1 MTTGGK
7 EKAGVLRLQISKSGH
22 IPIYY
27 QLKQVIISKIKSGE
41 IKENQQIPTE
51 DEFCKMYNI
60 SKAPVRQALQEL
72 EAENYIYKIR
82 GKGSFVSSN
91 YIKQPIAKLQSFT
104 NDILSIGHQP
114 SAKLIS
120 REIISADYEVAK
132 ALNIEEGD
140 RVLQGVR
147 LRYID
152 DEVYSLNYSHFSI
165 DMFPE
170 TEQMDLSALSIYEII
185 ENEMNCEIV
194 RAIQTLE
201 ATATPPDIAKII
213 GRQIGSP
220 LLLMNRV
227 TFIRRDLKEMPFEF
241 VKVYF
246 MPDKYKCEVQLSKY

>member
-1 MTTGGK
+1 M
-7 EKAGVLRLQISKSGH
+7 QISKSGH

-27 QLKQVIISKIKSGE
+27 QLKQVIISRIKSGE

-104 NDILSIGHQP
+104 NDIFSIGHRP
-114 SAKLIS
+114 GAKLIS
-120 REIISADYEVAK
+120 RDIIPADYEVAK

-147 LRYID
+147 LRFID
-152 DEVYSLNYSHFSI
+152 DEIYSLNYSHFSI

-170 TEQMDLSALSIYEII
+170 TEQMDLSVLSIYEII
-185 ENEMNCEIV
+185 ENKMNCEIV

>member
-1 MTTGGK
+1 
-7 EKAGVLRLQISKSGH
+7 LLISKGGH

-41 IKENQQIPTE
+41 LKENQQIPTE
-51 DEFCKMYNI
+51 DEFCKMFNI

-91 YIKQPIAKLQSFT
+91 YIKQPMAKLQSFT
-104 NDILSIGHQP
+104 NDILAIGHRP
-114 SAKLIS
+114 GAKLIS
-120 REIISADYEVAK
+120 RDIITADYEVAK

-140 RVLQGVR
+140 RVLCGVR

-152 DEVYSLNYSHFSI
+152 DEIYSLNYSHFAI
-165 DMFPE
+165 DLFPE
-170 TEQMDLSALSIYEII
+170 VEQMDLSALSLYEVI
-185 ENEMNCEIV
+185 ENELKCEIV

-213 GRQIGSP
+213 ERQIGSP
-220 LLLMNRV
+220 LLLMNRI
-227 TFIRRDLKEMPFEF
+227 TFIRRDLREMPFEY

>member
-1 MTTGGK
+1 MH
-7 EKAGVLRLQISKSGH
+7 ISKGGH

-41 IKENQQIPTE
+41 LKENQQIPTE
-51 DEFCKMYNI
+51 DEFCRMYNI

-91 YIKQPIAKLQSFT
+91 YIKQPMAKLQSFT
-104 NDILSIGHQP
+104 KDILSIGHRP
-114 SAKLIS
+114 GAKLIS
-120 REIISADYEVAK
+120 RSIIPADYEVAE
-132 ALNIEEGD
+132 ALNIEEGE

-147 LRYID
+147 LRFID
-152 DEVYSLNYSHFSI
+152 DEIYSLNYSYFSI
-165 DMFPE
+165 NRVPE
-170 TEQMDLSALSIYEII
+170 IEQMDLSVLSIYEAI
-185 ENEMNCEIV
+185 ENELNCEIV

-201 ATATPPDIAKII
+201 ATATPPDISKII
-213 GRQIGSP
+213 NRQIGSP

-227 TFIRRDLKEMPFEF
+227 TFIRKDLKEMPFEY

>member
-1 MTTGGK
+1 M
-7 EKAGVLRLQISKSGH
+7 QISKGGH

-41 IKENQQIPTE
+41 LKENQQIPTE
-51 DEFCKMYNI
+51 AEFCKMFNI

-72 EAENYIYKIR
+72 EAESYIYKIR

-91 YIKQPIAKLQSFT
+91 YIKQPMTKLQSFT
-104 NDILSIGHQP
+104 NDIISIGHRP
-114 SAKLIS
+114 GAKLLS
-120 REIISADYEVAK
+120 RDIISADYEVAK
-132 ALNIEEGD
+132 ALNIKEGD
-140 RVLQGVR
+140 TVLRGVR

-152 DEVYSLNYSHFSI
+152 DEIYSLNYSHFSI
-165 DMFPE
+165 DLFPE
-170 TEQMDLSALSIYEII
+170 TEHMDLSARSIYEVI

-201 ATATPPDIAKII
+201 ATATSPAISKII
-213 GRQIGSP
+213 DRQVGSP
-220 LLLMNRV
+220 LMLMNRV